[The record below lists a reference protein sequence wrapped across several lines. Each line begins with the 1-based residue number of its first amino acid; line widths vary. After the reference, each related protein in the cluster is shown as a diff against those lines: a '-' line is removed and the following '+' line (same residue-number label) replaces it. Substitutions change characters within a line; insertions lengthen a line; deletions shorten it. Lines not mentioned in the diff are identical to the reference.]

1 MLRTK
6 KNGCHGIM
14 EIPIRNDMTRDTG
27 DKTMTQNTTINP
39 RTGLKIAKPC
49 FYEKKVAP
57 RTELKSVRACEYAKA
72 KPNKSYQ
79 IKATQGRSTTYYT
92 NSSNSLTWPTLLLAI
107 IFVPIAFVWFVLKF
121 FILPIFIILFHL
133 AFITCIAHR

>member
-1 MLRTK
+1 
-6 KNGCHGIM
+6 M

-57 RTELKSVRACEYAKA
+57 RTELKGVRTCEYAKA

-92 NSSNSLTWPTLLLAI
+92 NSSNSLDLPTLLLAI
-107 IFVPIAFVWFVLKF
+107 ILVPIAFAWYVLRF
-121 FILPIFIILFHL
+121 FILPVFEILYHV
-133 AFITCIAHR
+133 AFLTCIAHR

>member
-1 MLRTK
+1 
-6 KNGCHGIM
+6 
-14 EIPIRNDMTRDTG
+14 
-27 DKTMTQNTTINP
+27 MTQNTTINP

-49 FYEKKVAP
+49 FYGKKVAP
-57 RTELKSVRACEYAKA
+57 RAELKVARTCEYTKA

-79 IKATQGRSTTYYT
+79 IKATQGRGTTYYT
-92 NSSNSLTWPTLLLAI
+92 NSSNSLTWPILLLAI

-121 FILPIFIILFHL
+121 FILPIVIILFHL

>member
-1 MLRTK
+1 M
-6 KNGCHGIM
+6 N
-14 EIPIRNDMTRDTG
+14 
-27 DKTMTQNTTINP
+27 QNTTINP
-39 RTGLKIAKPC
+39 HTGLKIAKPC

-57 RTELKSVRACEYAKA
+57 RAEPVVARTCEYTKA

-79 IKATQGRSTTYYT
+79 IKATQGRGTTYYG

-121 FILPIFIILFHL
+121 FHPSNRHNSFSSRICYLYRSPLIYLEEN
-133 AFITCIAHR
+133 

>member
-1 MLRTK
+1 
-6 KNGCHGIM
+6 M
-14 EIPIRNDMTRDTG
+14 EILIRNEMTRDKG

-57 RTELKSVRACEYAKA
+57 RTELKVAGTCEYTKA

-79 IKATQGRSTTYYT
+79 IKATQGRGTTYYT
-92 NSSNSLTWPTLLLAI
+92 KSSDSLTWPTLLLAI
-107 IFVPIAFVWFVLKF
+107 IVVPIAFVWFVLKF

-133 AFITCIAHR
+133 AFVTCIAHR

>member
-1 MLRTK
+1 
-6 KNGCHGIM
+6 M
-14 EIPIRNDMTRDTG
+14 EIPIRNEMTRDKG

-57 RTELKSVRACEYAKA
+57 RTELKGVRACEYAKA

-79 IKATQGRSTTYYT
+79 IKATQGRGTTYYT
-92 NSSNSLTWPTLLLAI
+92 KSSDSLTWPTLLLAI
-107 IFVPIAFVWFVLKF
+107 IVVPIAFVWFVLKF

-133 AFITCIAHR
+133 AFVTCIAHR

>member
-1 MLRTK
+1 
-6 KNGCHGIM
+6 M

-39 RTGLKIAKPC
+39 RTELKIAKPC
-49 FYEKKVAP
+49 FYEKKDAP
-57 RTELKSVRACEYAKA
+57 RTELKGVRTCEYAKA

-121 FILPIFIILFHL
+121 FILPIVIILFHL
-133 AFITCIAHR
+133 AFVTCIARH